1 MSKQLKKIILFVLI
15 ITSGLACVPRKK
27 LIYLQPDDKI
37 QNSTFYYDDQPYRL
51 VPEDVIAL
59 NVFSL
64 TPGQFNFLGG
74 GEGTSGGANQFLI
87 NKDGFVELPALGDVE
102 VEGLTIEEAED
113 KIRNLLEDYLQS
125 PLVRITLA
133 TPFTY
138 HMIGEVNGPGQYTTV
153 VGNEPNLMEAIAR
166 AGDLTYFADRE
177 NIRIVRKKE
186 GEVNIYE
193 VNILEDNVI
202 GEPNYQIQQG
212 DLILIDPLPARA
224 FRENQL
230 FVFSTAIG
238 SIGGIGFLLFN
249 LLRRR

>member
-1 MSKQLKKIILFVLI
+1 MSKHLKDITLAILILLCGA
-15 ITSGLACVPRKK
+15 SCVPRKK
-27 LIYLQPDDKI
+27 LIYLQPDEKI
-37 QNSTFYYDDQPYRL
+37 QNSTFYYDDQPYKL
-51 VPEDVIAL
+51 VPGDVIAL

-87 NKDGFVELPALGDVE
+87 NKDGLVELPALGKVE
-102 VEGLTIEEAED
+102 VANLTIEEAEN
-113 KIRNLLEDYLQS
+113 KIKDQLEDYLQS
-125 PLVRITLA
+125 PLVRITLS

-166 AGDLTYFADRE
+166 AGDLTYFADRK
-177 NIRIVRKKE
+177 NIRIVRKEE
-186 GEVNIYE
+186 GEVNIYK
-193 VNILEDNVI
+193 VNILADNVI
-202 GEPNYQIQQG
+202 GEPNYQIKQG
-212 DLILIDPLPARA
+212 DLILVDPLPARA

-249 LLRRR
+249 LLRSR